1 MPFIPITL
9 TTSTTKASDNSYLH
23 IARCLNLLIIAALLS
38 ACGSYSTKQN
48 NDLPLDTETYLDIP
62 DTWTIQAKLGIKNSE
77 DSGSVTLNWQQE
89 GERYTIQVS
98 GPFGQ
103 GNAKLSGN
111 NQSIRI
117 EQPGKETLYSNNPKA
132 LVQQT
137 FGWDLPLQHLPYW
150 IRGIQNPLSDQN
162 IQHATASTQHN
173 EIGLLSTLTQFG
185 WALEYSR
192 YKPQQQHLAPHKI
205 RAKSNGVTLTLII
218 KKWVFPLIN
227 TNTINEITYT
237 SADTTPTT

>member
-9 TTSTTKASDNSYLH
+9 TASTTAANDNSHLH
-23 IARCLNLLIIAALLS
+23 MARCLSLLIIAVLLS

-48 NDLPLDTETYLDIP
+48 NNLPLDIKTYADIP
-62 DTWTIQAKLGIKNSE
+62 DTWSIQAKLGIKNGA
-77 DSGSVTLNWQQE
+77 DSGSVTVNWHQE
-89 GERYTIQVS
+89 GDRYAIQLS

-132 LVQQT
+132 LIQQT

-150 IRGIQNPLSDQN
+150 IRGIQNPQSDQN
-162 IQHATASTQHN
+162 IQHATTNTQHN
-173 EIGLLSTLTQFG
+173 ENGLLSTLTQFG
-185 WALEYSR
+185 WTLEYSR
-192 YKPQQQHLAPHKI
+192 YRPQQQRLAPHKI
-205 RAKSNGVTLTLII
+205 RAKNDAVTLTLII
-218 KKWVFPLIN
+218 KKWVFPLIS
-227 TNTINEITYT
+227 TNTANVITYT
-237 SADTTPTT
+237 AADTTPAT